1 MTTPSDSADTIPAEA
16 APAAASGS
24 SVEKSEA
31 SASPEGK
38 SEKGVRA
45 EASRRR
51 TFAVIS
57 HPDAGKSTLTE
68 ALALHAKVISEAGA
82 VHGKAGRKS
91 TVSDWMEMEKARGIS
106 VSSTALQF
114 NYRSTEASADE
125 PVDNVINL
133 VDTPGHSDFSE
144 DTYRVLT
151 AVDAAVMLIDAAKGL
166 EPQTLKLFQVCRHRG
181 IPVITV
187 INKWDRPG
195 QTPLEL
201 LDEIQ
206 ERIGLTPT
214 PLYWPVGIA
223 GDFRGLLRRGEDGAP
238 REYIRFTRT
247 AGGAKIA
254 PEEVMDAD
262 AALAKEGSEWE
273 TAAEESELLSATG
286 QDHDQELFLGG
297 QTSPV
302 IFASAMLNFGVRQI
316 LDTLVELAPPPR
328 ARDDVDGTPRDVAD
342 PFSAVVFKVQA
353 GMDTAHRDRLAFM
366 RIVSGVFER
375 GMVVTHAQ
383 TGKPFTTKY
392 AQTVFGRERSTVE
405 SAYPGDVVG
414 LVNATA
420 LAPGHTLFFEK
431 KVEFP
436 PIPSFAPEHFSILR
450 AESAGKYKQ
459 FRRAVDQLDSEGVVQ
474 ILRNDLRGDASPV
487 MAAVGPMQFEVVAA
501 RMKAEFNVEARMEP
515 LGYALARRTDA
526 ESADELNRQRGVE
539 VFTRSDGVMLALVSD
554 KWRLQYIQKE
564 LPDLTLEP
572 LVAAAE

>member
-16 APAAASGS
+16 TPAAASGS
-24 SVEKSEA
+24 S
-31 SASPEGK
+31 EGK

-223 GDFRGLLRRGEDGAP
+223 GDFRGLLRRGEDGA
-238 REYIRFTRT
+238 R
-247 AGGAKIA
+247 
-254 PEEVMDAD
+254 
-262 AALAKEGSEWE
+262 GS
-273 TAAEESELLSATG
+273 
-286 QDHDQELFLGG
+286 
-297 QTSPV
+297 TSG
-302 IFASAMLNFGVRQI
+302 SR
-316 LDTLVELAPPPR
+316 APPAARRSPPKRSWTPMPPSRRRAPSGRPPR
-328 ARDDVDGTPRDVAD
+328 RRASCCRPPVRTTTRSCS
-342 PFSAVVFKVQA
+342 SAV
-353 GMDTAHRDRLAFM
+353 
-366 RIVSGVFER
+366 
-375 GMVVTHAQ
+375 
-383 TGKPFTTKY
+383 
-392 AQTVFGRERSTVE
+392 
-405 SAYPGDVVG
+405 
-414 LVNATA
+414 
-420 LAPGHTLFFEK
+420 
-431 KVEFP
+431 
-436 PIPSFAPEHFSILR
+436 
-450 AESAGKYKQ
+450 
-459 FRRAVDQLDSEGVVQ
+459 RR
-474 ILRNDLRGDASPV
+474 
-487 MAAVGPMQFEVVAA
+487 
-501 RMKAEFNVEARMEP
+501 
-515 LGYALARRTDA
+515 RR
-526 ESADELNRQRGVE
+526 
-539 VFTRSDGVMLALVSD
+539 
-554 KWRLQYIQKE
+554 
-564 LPDLTLEP
+564 
-572 LVAAAE
+572 